1 MDYIIAC
8 LIGMALAALVLA
20 ILYSKNSKRIVALAR
35 LEEYTQGVEASYL
48 PPELTAP
55 LKERLGIWLMQFFTR
70 VSGKMLPGNKKEVY
84 SRKLQMAGDPWGIN
98 AETFL
103 FFKYLF
109 LFIML
114 LIGIWTANVLYFS
127 VLFCLGYFMP
137 DLCLKSKEKGRHEEI
152 LKSLPD
158 VLDLLS
164 VSVEAGLGFD
174 AALQKVIDKS
184 GGPLSDEFAKTL
196 QEINIGKHRREALR
210 DMAERVAVDDL
221 TTFLASIIQ
230 AEQLGV
236 SIANV
241 LRLQSGQLRANR
253 RMRAEEKAQQAPVK
267 ILIPLLLF
275 IFPCILLVLL
285 GPAVIQLIDTFN

>member
-1 MDYIIAC
+1 MDYMLAA
-8 LIGMALAALVLA
+8 LIGMALATLILAL
-20 ILYSKNSKRIVALAR
+20 LYTKNSRRLVVLDR
-35 LEEYTQGVEASYL
+35 LEQYTREEENRYL
-48 PPELTAP
+48 PAELAAP
-55 LKERLGIWLMQFFTR
+55 LKERLGNGLLQFFTR
-70 VSGKMLPGNKKEVY
+70 ISGKLIPGNKKALY
-84 SRKLQMAGDPWGIN
+84 RQKLLTAGEPWGIN

-103 FFKYLF
+103 LFKYLF
-109 LFIML
+109 LLIML
-114 LIGIWTANVLYFS
+114 ILGIWTGNGLYITVFLGLG
-127 VLFCLGYFMP
+127 LFLP
-137 DLCLKSKEKGRHEEI
+137 DILLKSKEKNRRDEI

-184 GGPLSDEFAKTL
+184 GGPLSDEFAITL
-196 QEINIGKHRREALR
+196 QEINIGKQRREALR
-210 DMAERVAVDDL
+210 DMAERVAIDDL

-285 GPAVIQLIDTFN
+285 GPAVIQLMDTLG

>member
-1 MDYIIAC
+1 MDY
-8 LIGMALAALVLA
+8 MLAALMGMAFAALILA
-20 ILYSKNSKRIVALAR
+20 LLYTKNSRRLVVLGR
-35 LEEYTQGVEASYL
+35 LEQYTREEENRYL
-48 PPELTAP
+48 PAELAAP
-55 LKERLGIWLMQFFTR
+55 LKERLGNCLLQFFTR
-70 VSGKMLPGNKKEVY
+70 VSGKLIPGNIKELY
-84 SRKLQMAGDPWGIN
+84 RRKLQMAGDPWGIN

-109 LFIML
+109 LLAML
-114 LIGIWTANVLYFS
+114 LTGIWTGKGMYIAVF
-127 VLFCLGYFMP
+127 FGLGIFMP
-137 DLCLKSKEKGRHEEI
+137 DILLKGKEKKHREEI
-152 LKSLPD
+152 LKGLPD

-184 GGPLSDEFAKTL
+184 EGPLSDEFAITL

-210 DMAERVAVDDL
+210 DMADRVAIDDL

-241 LRLQSGQLRANR
+241 LRVQSAQLRANR

-285 GPAVIQLIDTFN
+285 GPAVIQLMDTFK